1 MFRKCK
7 TCVITIMMA
16 FDLLLVVKM
25 MEHYEHHYILHMYEN
40 IACMLEK
47 INIHVITHILIH
59 FNNIKY

>member
-1 MFRKCK
+1 
-7 TCVITIMMA
+7 MA